1 MLKNSGKCLLS
12 KYVIINKIGEICK
25 VYNEKYIKRSEKMSI
40 IKLIV
45 SKHKLDKVKESFK
58 ESVAAVKKKQFSI
71 RQQIRLFTKSTQR
84 MC

>member
-1 MLKNSGKCLLS
+1 M
-12 KYVIINKIGEICK
+12 
-25 VYNEKYIKRSEKMSI
+25 YNEKYIKRSEKMSI